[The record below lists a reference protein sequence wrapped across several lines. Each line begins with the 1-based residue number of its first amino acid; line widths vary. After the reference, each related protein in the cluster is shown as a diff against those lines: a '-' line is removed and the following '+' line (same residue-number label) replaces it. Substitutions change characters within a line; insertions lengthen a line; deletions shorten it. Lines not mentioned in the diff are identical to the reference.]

1 MTDDPIVQEVRRLRE
16 QYAAQFHFDLA
27 AMFDDLRR
35 GTEEAKQSGRTVVA
49 LPPRRAQL
57 PTPPSEKRA
66 G

>member
-1 MTDDPIVQEVRRLRE
+1 MTEDPIVHEVRQWRE

-35 GTEEAKQSGRTVVA
+35 GTEAAKQSGRTVVA

-57 PTPPSEKRA
+57 STPSSEKKA